1 MGKYLPESFAEATRA
16 PLTQTSAC
24 WSSSNAVTVTV
35 PSGFLNTTACKG
47 RTPKPDTTT
56 SHVVRSV
63 PMKTARAAPTSG
75 ASITWYSASELKF
88 ESDKPKRFGLRNGVS
103 RHVPAGGWEFS

>member
-1 MGKYLPESFAEATRA
+1 MGKYLPESVAEATRA

-56 SHVVRSV
+56 SHIVRSV

-88 ESDKPKRFGLRNGVS
+88 ESDKPERFGLRNGVS